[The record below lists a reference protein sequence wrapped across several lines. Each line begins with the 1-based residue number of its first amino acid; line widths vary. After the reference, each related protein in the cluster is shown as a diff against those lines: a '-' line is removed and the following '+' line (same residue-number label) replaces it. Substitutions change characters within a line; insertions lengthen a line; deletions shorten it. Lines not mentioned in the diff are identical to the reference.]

1 MADVRYA
8 VRIEDRRRDEVGV
21 ALGSHRRLGGGSRL
35 RARRGRLCTFSY
47 GRCLYG
53 RVRFLRRYRARLR
66 RFFADFFAGFL
77 AISWLL
83 SSQPSWVTS
92 ARLSLQPSSRP
103 CRPSSRRAL
112 CLGRTF
118 LGGTLFRRGL
128 LAGAGGQRF
137 ASLLRLA
144 LFRSFLSSLRHH
156 EFLFN
161 STISG
166 IIVGRSVTASLP
178 RASRT
183 PRKPAVF
190 APDYR
195 IRCRARRGRSFPIP
209 QPAVQGGA
217 DSRWRRQ
224 CAAFRRSSDRCRR

>member
-21 ALGSHRRLGGGSRL
+21 ALGSHRRLSGDSWL

-47 GRCLYG
+47 RRCLHG
-53 RVRFLRRYRARLR
+53 SVRFLRRYRAGLR
-66 RFFADFFAGFL
+66 SF
-77 AISWLL
+77 SSQVSSLL
-83 SSQPSWVTS
+83 SSQPSRVTS

-103 CRPSSRRAL
+103 CRPSSPCALSSSHLSWRHAFSPRPFCWRGRAAL
-112 CLGRTF
+112 YG
-118 LGGTLFRRGL
+118 
-128 LAGAGGQRF
+128 
-137 ASLLRLA
+137 LLRLA

-178 RASRT
+178 RASQT

-217 DSRWRRQ
+217 DSRWRRR